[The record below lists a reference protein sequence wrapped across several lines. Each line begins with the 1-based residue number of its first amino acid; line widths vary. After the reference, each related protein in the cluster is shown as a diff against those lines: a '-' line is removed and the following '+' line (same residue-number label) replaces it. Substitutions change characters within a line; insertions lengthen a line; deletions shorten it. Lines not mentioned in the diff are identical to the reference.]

1 MEETKKELVDEKI
14 IKEDVKEDIK
24 EDIKEDVKDDVKD
37 DISIDIDATS
47 EVADETLAYEDDEVG
62 YIEEVT
68 DEDILKEIAERAS
81 SIRTED
87 KKLIRDLSAKYGL
100 EFHPK
105 SRCNECY
112 IEQACKIYALI
123 KQAKPTKSGAVD
135 GYQLRDN
142 LDVTYHGWRINAD
155 TLTKENAERWIA
167 DGFPLKY
174 FIKMPKAK

>member
-1 MEETKKELVDEKI
+1 MEETNKELVDEK
-14 IKEDVKEDIK
+14 E
-24 EDIKEDVKDDVKD
+24 
-37 DISIDIDATS
+37 IDINATS
-47 EVADETLAYEDDEVG
+47 DVTDETKDEQLEIAYEDDEVG
-62 YIEEVT
+62 YIEEVK

-81 SIRTED
+81 SLRAED
-87 KKLIRDLSAKYGL
+87 KKLIRDLSVKYGL

-123 KQAKPTKSGAVD
+123 KEAKPTKSGAVD
-135 GYQLRDN
+135 GYQLRDG

-155 TLTKENAERWIA
+155 TLTKENAEKWLA

-174 FIKMPKAK
+174 FVKVPKETK

>member
-1 MEETKKELVDEKI
+1 MEEAKKELVDEKI
-14 IKEDVKEDIK
+14 IKEGIIE
-24 EDIKEDVKDDVKD
+24 
-37 DISIDIDATS
+37 IDINATS
-47 EVADETLAYEDDEVG
+47 EVTDETKEETTYEDDEVG
-62 YIEEVT
+62 YIEEVK

-100 EFHPK
+100 EFRPK

-123 KQAKPTKSGAVD
+123 KGSKPTKSGSVD
-135 GYQLRDN
+135 GYQLREG

>member
-1 MEETKKELVDEKI
+1 MEETKKELVDEK
-14 IKEDVKEDIK
+14 E
-24 EDIKEDVKDDVKD
+24 
-37 DISIDIDATS
+37 IDINATS
-47 EVADETLAYEDDEVG
+47 EVTDETKDEQLELAYEDDEVG
-62 YIEEVT
+62 YIEEVK

-81 SIRTED
+81 SLCAED
-87 KKLIRDLSAKYGL
+87 KKLIRDLSVKYGL

-123 KQAKPTKSGAVD
+123 KGSKPTKSGAVD
-135 GYQLRDN
+135 GYQLREG

-155 TLTKENAERWIA
+155 TLTGENAEKWIA

-174 FIKMPKAK
+174 FVKVPKETK